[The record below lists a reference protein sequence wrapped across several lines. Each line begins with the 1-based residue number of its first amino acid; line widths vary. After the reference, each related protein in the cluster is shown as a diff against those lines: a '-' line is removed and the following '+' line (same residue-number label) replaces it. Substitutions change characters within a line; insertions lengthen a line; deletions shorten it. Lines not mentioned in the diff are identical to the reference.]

1 MSLNAPIGYAIPDET
16 VRVAL
21 AAFPN
26 GNLYM
31 RMRDELGPIYTNH
44 AFAHLFPPTG
54 QPAED
59 PARLALVLVMQFV
72 EGLPDRQ
79 AADAV
84 RARLDWKYALAL
96 ELTDPGFDASVLSE
110 FRSRLIGGSAE
121 ELLLTSMLDLLR
133 EGGLLKARGKQR
145 TDSTHVLAAIR
156 TLNRL
161 TGVGE
166 TLRHALNELAALA
179 PSWLR
184 AQITPDWFDRYSRRY
199 EEYHL
204 PKATT
209 DRLALAA
216 TIGADGF
223 ELLTALYAPN
233 APAALRELAAVQAL
247 RQMWIQQYYAPEA
260 RRPVRW
266 REEADSPPPPQR
278 IHSPYDLEARY
289 SSKGSINWVG
299 YKVHLTETCDDDA
312 PHVITQ
318 VLTTLAT
325 TPDDAVTATIHQKLA
340 TLDLLPIEHLVDSGY
355 TDAELLVTSRTQYNI
370 DLVGPVAADGSWQAK
385 AAQGFDLSQFAVDWE
400 AQSVRCPQGKQSVA
414 WRSCVSSSGQDVIK
428 VRFGRG
434 ECAVCSSRAQCT
446 TAKTKPREVTLRPQ
460 AEHTAL
466 QAARQRQTTAEFTL
480 HYARRAGV
488 ESLIS
493 QGVRAGDLRRTRYIG
508 LARTH
513 LQQILMAVGISLVR
527 VVAWLADPGPA
538 PKRQAHF
545 AALAPTG

>member
-1 MSLNAPIGYAIPDET
+1 MSLNAPIGYGIPEET
-16 VRVAL
+16 MRLAQ

-26 GNLYM
+26 RNLYM
-31 RMRDELGPIYTNH
+31 RMPDELGPIYTNH
-44 AFAHLFPPTG
+44 AFADLFSLNA

-59 PARLALVLVMQFV
+59 PPRLALVLVLQFV
-72 EGLPDRQ
+72 ERLPEGQ

-84 RARLDWKYALAL
+84 RGPIDWKYALAL
-96 ELTDPGFDASVLSE
+96 ELTDPGFAASVLSE
-110 FRSRLIGGSAE
+110 FRSRLIRGSAE
-121 ELLLTSMLDLLR
+121 ELLLSSMLDLLR
-133 EGGLLKARGKQR
+133 ERGLLKARTKQR
-145 TDSTHVLAAIR
+145 TDSTHVIAAIR

-166 TLRHALNELAALA
+166 MLRQALNELAALA
-179 PSWLR
+179 PDWLP
-184 AQITPDWFDRYSRRY
+184 AQITPDWFDRYSRRM
-199 EEYHL
+199 EEYKL
-204 PKATT
+204 PKATS

-233 APAALRELAAVQAL
+233 APAALRELAAVQIL
-247 RQMWIQQYYAPEA
+247 RRVWVQQYSAPEPG
-260 RRPVRW
+260 RPVRW

-278 IHSPYDLEARY
+278 IHSPDDPEARY
-289 SSKGSINWVG
+289 SSKRSINWVG
-299 YKVHLTETCDDDA
+299 YKVHLTETCDDNA
-312 PHVITQ
+312 PHVSTH

-325 TPDDAVTATIHQKLA
+325 TPDDAVTATIHHNLA
-340 TLDLLPIEHLVDSGY
+340 TLDLLPAQHLVDSGY
-355 TDAELLVTSRTQYNI
+355 TDADRLVTSRTQHTI
-370 DLVGPVAADGSWQAK
+370 ELVGPLAADGSWQAK
-385 AAQGFDLSQFAVDWE
+385 AAQGFDISQFAVDWE
-400 AQSVRCPQGKQSVA
+400 TQRVA
-414 WRSCVSSSGQDVIK
+414 WRWCVSSGGQDVVK

-460 AEHTAL
+460 AEHTAV
-466 QAARQRQTTAEFTL
+466 QAARLRQSTAEFRL

-493 QGVRAGDLRRTRYIG
+493 QGVRAGDLRRTRSIG

-527 VVAWLADPGPA
+527 VVAWLADPAPA

-545 AALAPTG
+545 ATLAPAG